1 MSRELYACVYAAE
14 FPTQALLRLRP
25 DQQREPV
32 AVLDGRTPQ
41 ETVCALNQKA
51 RLRGAAL
58 GMTRLEA
65 EGIAGLKLLKR
76 SLTSE
81 AAARSV
87 FLECAAQFSPRIE
100 ETSEETACAFVL
112 DIAGTERLFGP
123 PHKLAERLRVA
134 LAATGFRTS
143 IAVSTNFHAALMKA
157 AAHRGIAVIPEG
169 AEASTLASLPIAA
182 LGLAEEPAE
191 TFSLWGIHTLGELA
205 AMPEAELVARLGA
218 QAREWSAL
226 ARGAAPKI
234 FQSIELALCLEEF
247 CEFETPVEQ
256 MDSLLFIGARMID
269 CLVARAASRALAL
282 AALTVRMKLEGGG
295 AHERA
300 IRPALPSMDRK
311 FLLKLLQLEIA
322 AHPPQAAVAA
332 LTLAAEAG
340 LSSPVQL
347 GLFAP
352 QTPEPSRLDVTLAR
366 LKAMVGDDRVGSPV
380 LEDTHRA
387 DSFRMEGFIVDGK
400 ASARETNPPRMAL
413 RRVRPPSHVSVTLR
427 AMKPVAFCDRENR
440 FAIAAAYGPWQ
451 TSGCWWSAGVWD
463 AEEWDVL
470 AVENSGALVAC
481 LLTCDRARYFWC
493 LEAFY
498 D

>member
-1 MSRELYACVYAAE
+1 M
-14 FPTQALLRLRP
+14 
-25 DQQREPV
+25 
-32 AVLDGRTPQ
+32 
-41 ETVCALNQKA
+41 
-51 RLRGAAL
+51 
-58 GMTRLEA
+58 
-65 EGIAGLKLLKR
+65 
-76 SLTSE
+76 
-81 AAARSV
+81 
-87 FLECAAQFSPRIE
+87 
-100 ETSEETACAFVL
+100 L

-123 PHKLAERLRVA
+123 PQKLAQRLRAA
-134 LAATGFRTS
+134 LAAAGFRAS
-143 IAVSTNFHAALMKA
+143 IAVSANFHAARMKA
-157 AAHRGIAVIPEG
+157 VNHRGIAVIPEG
-169 AEASTLASLPIAA
+169 EEANTLASLPIAA

-191 TFSLWGIHTLGELA
+191 TFALWGIRTLGELA
-205 AMPEAELVARLGA
+205 AMPEDELVARLGVH
-218 QAREWSAL
+218 AREWSAL
-226 ARGAAPKI
+226 ARGAAAHV
-234 FQSIELALCLEEF
+234 FQPIELALSLEEF

-295 AHERA
+295 GHERT

-340 LSSPVQL
+340 QSSQVQL

-387 DSFRMEGFIVDGK
+387 DSFRMASFIVDGK
-400 ASARETNPPRMAL
+400 ASALETQHSADGSAPHAPTGAGQC
-413 RRVRPPSHVSVTLR
+413 R
-427 AMKPVAFCDRENR
+427 AARHDTGCLSRSRGQLCDRCRIRPMANQR
-440 FAIAAAYGPWQ
+440 LLVVGRR
-451 TSGCWWSAGVWD
+451 WD

-470 AVENSGALVAC
+470 AVENNGALVAC
-481 LLTCDRARYFWC
+481 LLTCDRARNAWR